1 MSDVY
6 IMAEVG
12 STHDGSLGNALRMI
26 DVFAELGADAIKFQ
40 CHFGQRVA
48 ADAPRPRFFQTEDR
62 AEYFERTGF
71 SPPEW
76 REIWKACKGN
86 DVDFVTSVFS
96 VDAVK
101 MLEWARHAPP
111 DAYKLPSGQLTNTE
125 LRDALAATERPVY
138 YSTGMARHAELK
150 LPINEDWIEMHCT
163 SEYPCSAEH
172 ALYNDMYKRFFTVG
186 PRLGLSDHTMGL
198 ALSIAAVALGACAIE
213 RHVCFSRDQYGSDAQ
228 HSLEPAE
235 FEQLVSEIRW
245 LEQAMAST
253 VTRDELMNS
262 EQMLAT
268 RKVFLH
274 GG

>member
-1 MSDVY
+1 MSVY

-12 STHDGSLGNALRMI
+12 STHDGSLGNALRMV

-40 CHFGQRVA
+40 CHHGQQVA
-48 ADAPRPRFFQTEDR
+48 PDAPLPVFFRDEGR

-71 SPPEW
+71 TPVQWAEL
-76 REIWKACKGN
+76 RGRCK
-86 DVDFVTSVFS
+86 DYSVDFVPSVF
-96 VDAVK
+96 AVEAVT
-101 MLEWARHAPP
+101 MLEEHAPP

-125 LRDALAATERPVY
+125 LREALRRTERPVY
-138 YSTGMARHAELK
+138 YSTGMAKHAELK
-150 LPINEDWIEMHCT
+150 LPVSEDWVEMHCT

-274 GG
+274 GE